1 MRPRIGRSLGVTLA
15 TVMAMGACATTPATT
30 VAVPNAGSHQSLAIR
45 NCLSGVIGPDAI
57 AQTIN
62 RTEQPALGTYTL
74 RCGDHRTGITRINDD
89 HLIQTNP
96 DDFLRCVA
104 GTIAYGSP
112 TAGNPPGTTTFAD
125 FYDGPNA
132 ISYVVVDDNSH
143 AVLTAYTNKGARGND
158 WPGCVGK

>member
-1 MRPRIGRSLGVTLA
+1 MRPRVGRSLGVTLA

-30 VAVPNAGSHQSLAIR
+30 VAVPNAGSHQSAAIR
-45 NCLSGVIGPDAI
+45 NCLNGVTGPGAL
-57 AQTIN
+57 AQTID
-62 RTEQPALGTYTL
+62 RTQQPSPGTYTI
-74 RCGDHRTGITRINDD
+74 RCGDQGTGITRINND
-89 HLIQTNP
+89 HPIQADP
-96 DDFLRCVA
+96 DDFLRCVTE
-104 GTIAYGSP
+104 TIAYGSS

-125 FYDGPNA
+125 FYDGPTA